1 MKNPTMKAAVMTDM
15 ANLLNQLEAKL
26 AVLDSLDR
34 SVGESD
40 CWDLADQL
48 TTMFRSAER
57 FRGALQRA
65 NEVNGVDAEYD
76 LLFGETE

>member
-1 MKNPTMKAAVMTDM
+1 MKNTTMKAAVMTDM

>member
-1 MKNPTMKAAVMTDM
+1 MKNTAMKAAVMTDM

-48 TTMFRSAER
+48 TSMFRSAER

-76 LLFGETE
+76 NLFGETE

>member
-76 LLFGETE
+76 NLFGETE

>member
-1 MKNPTMKAAVMTDM
+1 MKNPTMKAAVMTEM

-65 NEVNGVDAEYD
+65 NEVKGVDAEYN

>member
-1 MKNPTMKAAVMTDM
+1 MKNTTMKAAVMTDM

-48 TTMFRSAER
+48 TSMFRSAER